1 MLLSFLLFFFTVS
14 PVGSV
19 TVDPV
24 DLTVYYADDAVFN
37 CSSQGGPNNEYL
49 WTHLSTGDI
58 VGSEPDLFVNMTMLS
73 DGGTYQCSVSN
84 LAGRENVT
92 GFLNGKF

>member
-1 MLLSFLLFFFTVS
+1 M
-14 PVGSV
+14 
-19 TVDPV
+19 
-24 DLTVYYADDAVFN
+24 YYADDAVFN
-37 CSSQGGPNNEYL
+37 CSSQGGPDNKYL
-49 WTHLSTGDI
+49 WTHSSTGDI

-84 LAGRENVT
+84 LAGEEYAT